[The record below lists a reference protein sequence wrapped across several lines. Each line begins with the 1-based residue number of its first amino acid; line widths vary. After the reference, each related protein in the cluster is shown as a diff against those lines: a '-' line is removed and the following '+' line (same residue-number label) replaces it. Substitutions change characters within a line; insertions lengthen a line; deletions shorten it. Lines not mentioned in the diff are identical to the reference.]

1 MEKKQIIGILI
12 LLVLLGGIMFTVNFV
27 SHHLPPSTIHNPP
40 NWDSIRAARW
50 DSAKAYWDSV
60 RVVRRDSAKAY
71 WDSVR
76 IVRRDSSK
84 AYWDSVRI
92 VRRDSAKAYWD
103 SVRQARRDSV
113 QQLLKDSVRRTYST
127 SYPIKKDTILDLNSA
142 DTTELKYLRGI
153 GPYIAKRIVQ
163 YRKDL
168 GGYVSVEQLR
178 EIEPLCDYDLSD
190 EHMFKFDSVLPHLWV
205 NTDSVRRMPVNR
217 MSAGALSKH
226 PYLRFDQAKAVYEQ
240 RRRKFNLKS
249 IDDIRPLI
257 GDSLATT
264 IQPYLDFTPN
274 TKH

>member
-40 NWDSIRAARW
+40 NWDSINAARR

-84 AYWDSVRI
+84 AYWDSVRV

-103 SVRQARRDSV
+103 SVKTVR
-113 QQLLKDSVRRTYST
+113 KDSVRQANPIA
-127 SYPIKKDTILDLNSA
+127 YPIKKDTILELNSA

-153 GPYIAKRIVQ
+153 GSYVAKRIVQ
-163 YRKDL
+163 YREKL
-168 GGYVSVEQLR
+168 GGYASVEQLR

-190 EHMFKFDSVLPHLWV
+190 EHVFKFDSVLPHLVV
-205 NTDSVRRMPVNR
+205 NTDSVHKMPINR
-217 MSAGALSKH
+217 MSAGSLSKH
-226 PYLRFDQAKAVYEQ
+226 PYLRFDEAKAIYEL

-249 IDDIRPLI
+249 IDDLRPLI
-257 GDSLATT
+257 GDSLATK

>member
-27 SHHLPPSTIHNPP
+27 SHHLLPSTIHNPP
-40 NWDSIRAARW
+40 NWDSINAARR

-76 IVRRDSSK
+76 V
-84 AYWDSVRI
+84 

-103 SVRQARRDSV
+103 SVRQARMDSV
-113 QQLLKDSVRRTYST
+113 QQLLKDSVRWIYST

-153 GPYIAKRIVQ
+153 GSYVAKRIVQ
-163 YRKDL
+163 YREKL
-168 GGYVSVEQLR
+168 GGYASVEQLR
-178 EIEPLCDYDLSD
+178 EIDVLCRYDKDSAYA
-190 EHMFKFDSVLPHLWV
+190 FKFDSVLPHLVV
-205 NTDSVRRMPVNR
+205 NTDSVHKMPVNR

-240 RRRKFNLKS
+240 RRRKFNLKT

-257 GDSLATT
+257 GDSLATK

>member
-1 MEKKQIIGILI
+1 MEKKQIIGLLI

-27 SHHLPPSTIHNPP
+27 SRHLPPSTIHNPP
-40 NWDSIRAARW
+40 NWDSIRA
-50 DSAKAYWDSV
+50 
-60 RVVRRDSAKAY
+60 VRRDSA
-71 WDSVR
+71 
-76 IVRRDSSK
+76 K

-103 SVRQARRDSV
+103 SVRVVRRDSSKAYWDSV
-113 QQLLKDSVRRTYST
+113 RVVRRDSAKAYWDSVKTVRKDSVRQANPIA
-127 SYPIKKDTILDLNSA
+127 YPIKKDTILELNSA

-153 GPYIAKRIVQ
+153 GSYVAKRIVQ
-163 YRKDL
+163 YREKL
-168 GGYVSVEQLR
+168 GGYASVEQLR
-178 EIEPLCDYDLSD
+178 EIEVLCRYDKD
-190 EHMFKFDSVLPHLWV
+190 TTYAFKFDSVLPHLVV
-205 NTDSVRRMPVNR
+205 NTDSVHKMPVNR

-257 GDSLATT
+257 GDSLATK

-274 TKH
+274 TRH